1 MRKRKDGWEEA
12 NSWHTIYLVVSVG
25 TKPPLVHVVEA
36 LTQQYCFPVTKSLL
50 RAPLDSPQRL
60 AT

>member
-1 MRKRKDGWEEA
+1 M
-12 NSWHTIYLVVSVG
+12 IYLVVLVG

-36 LTQQYCFPVTKSLL
+36 LTQEHYFPVTKSIS
-50 RAPLDSPQRL
+50 RAPFDSPLRL